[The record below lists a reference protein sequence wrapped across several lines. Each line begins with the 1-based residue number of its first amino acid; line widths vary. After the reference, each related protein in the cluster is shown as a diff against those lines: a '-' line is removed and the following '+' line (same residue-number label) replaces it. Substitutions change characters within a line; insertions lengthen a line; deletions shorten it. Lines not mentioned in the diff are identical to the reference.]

1 VASEALFVMRDRA
14 RTALSGEQSA
24 GNGYEDLDPIQYYT
38 LGAEQWRLRKTWPPA
53 TDTSRL
59 YLERDAHLSDST
71 PSSTDSFDRYNV
83 DTTFQPA
90 PGPSNILT
98 DLAAAYPDRRA
109 SDSRTMHY
117 TSGALTG
124 KLEIGGAPQIHL
136 WVNSTAADGEF
147 FAYLEDVQEDESVQY
162 VTSGGLRAIHR
173 RVGGVDAGAQ
183 PRRHSYRRADAMPLV
198 PGEPAEIIFDLAPT
212 SYQFLSGHRIR
223 TTFSGADTSKFATL
237 PGPAPTW
244 RIYHD
249 RLRTSSLMLPVVK
262 DGI

>member
-1 VASEALFVMRDRA
+1 
-14 RTALSGEQSA
+14 
-24 GNGYEDLDPIQYYT
+24 
-38 LGAEQWRLRKTWPPA
+38 
-53 TDTSRL
+53 
-59 YLERDAHLSDST
+59 
-71 PSSTDSFDRYNV
+71 
-83 DTTFQPA
+83 
-90 PGPSNILT
+90 
-98 DLAAAYPDRRA
+98 
-109 SDSRTMHY
+109 MHY

-124 KLEIGGAPQIHL
+124 KLEIGGTPQIHL

-173 RVGGVDAGAQ
+173 RVGGVDAGVQ
-183 PRRHSYRRADAMPLV
+183 PRRHSYGRADAMPLV

-223 TTFSGADTSKFATL
+223 ITFSGADTSNFAAL

-244 RIYHD
+244 RIYRD

-262 DGI
+262 DGM